1 MKVGKSIFEH
11 SVKLLSKSAY
21 LRSARGKEGG
31 FFAGLAVTA
40 F

>member
-1 MKVGKSIFEH
+1 M
-11 SVKLLSKSAY
+11 SAY
-21 LRSARGKEGG
+21 LRSAHGKEGG

>member
-1 MKVGKSIFEH
+1 M
-11 SVKLLSKSAY
+11 SAY
-21 LRSARGKEGG
+21 LRRARGKEGG